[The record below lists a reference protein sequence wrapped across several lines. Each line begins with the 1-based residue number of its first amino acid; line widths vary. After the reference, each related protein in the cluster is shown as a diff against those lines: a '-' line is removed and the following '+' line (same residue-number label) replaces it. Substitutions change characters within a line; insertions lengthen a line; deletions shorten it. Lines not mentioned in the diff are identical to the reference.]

1 MTKASIRMRM
11 RAPNPADKPL
21 SAVRDEA
28 EKLHILSALQR
39 TGWRRARAARL
50 LGISRKTL
58 WKKLRRLSIEGPI
71 DVSKR

>member
-1 MTKASIRMRM
+1 MTKASIRMC
-11 RAPNPADKPL
+11 APQPADKPL

-28 EKLHILSALQR
+28 EKLHILAALQS
-39 TGWRRARAARL
+39 TGWQRALAARL

-58 WKKLRRLSIEGPI
+58 WKKLRRLSIDAPS

>member
-1 MTKASIRMRM
+1 MRM
-11 RAPNPADKPL
+11 RNSAPQPADKPL

-28 EKLHILSALQR
+28 EKLHILSALQS
-39 TGWRRARAARL
+39 TGWQRALAARL

-58 WKKLRRLSIEGPI
+58 WKKLKRLSIQAPG

>member
-1 MTKASIRMRM
+1 MRKWASQ
-11 RAPNPADKPL
+11 PADKPL
-21 SAVRDEA
+21 STVRDEA

-39 TGWRRARAARL
+39 TGWRRALAARL